1 MTNNTLRLDDFGYTA
16 VDNDPFKRLITAQ
29 DLKEKEEF
37 QDANSWYI
45 KDILPKGVGGL
56 VVAPQ
61 KSFKSSTALFM
72 AHAIATGTPFGEHE
86 TTKANVLIIDNEDTE
101 FTLHQR
107 LNGYDGSLAGLWF
120 LTGGI
125 FKLDNKDNLNKLYTV
140 IKQLDIKVVILDCL
154 KDMLTS
160 HDSLNDMHKMNEI
173 LMRITKL
180 KLLLGDVTFLVVAH
194 ARKDCFDRSL
204 EEPLF
209 RTRSTHALGSS
220 AIGAWHEVCFTLS
233 PKISKKT
240 GNKYSIIEVEARNF
254 NYDKPICV
262 GYVDDRFTIID
273 PTVKVETGEQLEG
286 GEATEFLDTLKLAG
300 KVTEIND

>member
-1 MTNNTLRLDDFGYTA
+1 MTLEMVNTNKDVFHRIL
-16 VDNDPFKRLITAQ
+16 TAQ
-29 DLKEKEEF
+29 QLKDKKEFSEG
-37 QDANSWYI
+37 NSWYI
-45 KDILPKGVGGL
+45 DKILPKGAGGL
-56 VVAPQ
+56 VIAPQ
-61 KSFKSSTALFM
+61 KSFKSSTTLFM
-72 AHAIATGTPFGEHE
+72 AHAIATGQPFGDFK
-86 TTKANVLIIDNEDTE
+86 TNKGNVLIIDNEDTE
-101 FTLHQR
+101 FTLHTR
-107 LNGYDGSLAGLWF
+107 LHGYEGSLEGLFF

-125 FKLDNKDNLNKLYTV
+125 FRMDNKNHMNSLYSFV
-140 IKQLDIKVVILDCL
+140 RGNDIKVVILDCL

-160 HDSLNDMHKMNEI
+160 PDSLNDMHKMNEI
-173 LMRITKL
+173 LMRITRL

-262 GYVDDRFTIID
+262 GYVDDRFTIINPEQKVKQTEELTAED
-273 PTVKVETGEQLEG
+273 AQEFIENLKVE
-286 GEATEFLDTLKLAG
+286 G
-300 KVTEIND
+300 KVTEVND